1 MIERGISE
9 NEVEEGI
16 RRGSKKF
23 QPPNKILSE
32 HRYYTVVYKKIGE
45 IYFII
50 TVKPR
55 W

>member
-1 MIERGISE
+1 MVERGISE

-16 RRGSKKF
+16 KMGSKRF
-23 QPPNKILSE
+23 QPPDKILSE
-32 HRYYTVVYKKIGE
+32 YRYYIVVYKKIDNT
-45 IYFII
+45 YFVI